1 MLNTMSAC
9 DKCQRSADCQQGRRC
24 HLDTSPTDRLGMLVI
39 ALAGAAA
46 ISVVIVEIITHLSK

>member
-1 MLNTMSAC
+1 MSAC
-9 DKCQRSADCQQGRRC
+9 NNCHRSAECQQGRRC
-24 HLDTSPTDRLGMLVI
+24 HLDTSLTDRVGMLVI